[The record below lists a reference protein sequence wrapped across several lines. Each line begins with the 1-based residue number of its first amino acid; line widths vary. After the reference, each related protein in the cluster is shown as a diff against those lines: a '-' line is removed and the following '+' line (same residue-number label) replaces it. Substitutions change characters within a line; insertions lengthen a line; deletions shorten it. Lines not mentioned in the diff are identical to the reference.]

1 MFNYLVVFNFYFA
14 QNKRTVKFQ
23 CTKQAGT
30 QRLKSTNSWPFSAM
44 MIISQH
50 CIYIYLEISRSVT
63 CHQRTLQQVYNS
75 LSRHYAEGNNECL
88 TTVHSQRSQFKA
100 FAGCWKLRT
109 TQSGIFTKQRASG
122 ERRQK
127 PSNDES
133 QRVKRANIAVSATW
147 SEKYAIRAAG
157 PRCPELQSASDVSK
171 DVHYRSTRTKTV
183 SATEVSLLSVLV
195 RACVECLVVIL
206 YYRSLLM
213 MVSQRRCV

>member
-1 MFNYLVVFNFYFA
+1 MKDRCNRSIIRCRGITPKA
-14 QNKRTVKFQ
+14 I
-23 CTKQAGT
+23 
-30 QRLKSTNSWPFSAM
+30 TNVW
-44 MIISQH
+44 
-50 CIYIYLEISRSVT
+50 
-63 CHQRTLQQVYNS
+63 QQ
-75 LSRHYAEGNNECL
+75 
-88 TTVHSQRSQFKA
+88 TVHSQRSQFKA
-100 FAGCWKLRT
+100 FASCWELRT

-133 QRVKRANIAVSATW
+133 QRVKRANIAATW

-195 RACVECLVVIL
+195 RACVERLVVIS